1 MFKLLAIL
9 LSMSLMAC
17 TDTSSQDASKKNE
30 KIVGIKFPQISA
42 ETLAGT
48 KIILPDSAQ
57 GKITLI
63 IIAFKRE
70 AQPQL
75 DSWLKPFMK
84 EFNGKPGLTFYE
96 VPMLA
101 TYWKLMSWMI
111 DSGMRSGIEEEK
123 HKNVMTYYG
132 DYTIYQRELGLNDV
146 TFGYAFL
153 LDREGIIRWNGRGY
167 ATKDAIS
174 KMLDCAKRLTKEGK

>member
-1 MFKLLAIL
+1 MCKLLAVL
-9 LSMSLMAC
+9 LSMSLIAC
-17 TDTSSQDASKKNE
+17 TDMSSQDTSKKSE

-42 ETLAGT
+42 ETLAGK
-48 KIILPDSAQ
+48 KILLPDSAQ

-70 AQPQL
+70 AQSQL
-75 DSWLKPFMK
+75 DSWLRPFM
-84 EFNGKPGLTFYE
+84 EEYGETPGFTFYE
-96 VPMLA
+96 IPMLA
-101 TYWKLMSWMI
+101 WYWKLMGWMI

-132 DYTIYQRELGLNDV
+132 NYTHYQRVLRLDDS

-153 LDREGIIRWNGRGY
+153 LDREGIIRWHERGY
-167 ATKDAIS
+167 ATQQTIKEMIEN
-174 KMLDCAKRLTKEGK
+174 AKKLYQQV

>member
-1 MFKLLAIL
+1 MPKLLAIL

-30 KIVGIKFPQISA
+30 KMVGIKFPQISA

-57 GKITLI
+57 GKIALI
-63 IIAFKRE
+63 TIAFKRE
-70 AQPQL
+70 AQSQL
-75 DSWLKPFMK
+75 DSWLRPFM
-84 EFNGKPGLTFYE
+84 EEYGETPGFTFYE
-96 VPMLA
+96 IPMLA
-101 TYWKLMSWMI
+101 RYWKLLGWMI

-132 DYTIYQRELGLNDV
+132 NYTHYQRVLRLNDS
-146 TFGYAFL
+146 TFGYVFL
-153 LDREGIIRWNGRGY
+153 LDREGIIRWHSRGY
-167 ATKDAIS
+167 ATQQTIKE
-174 KMLDCAKRLTKEGK
+174 MTENAKNLYQQK